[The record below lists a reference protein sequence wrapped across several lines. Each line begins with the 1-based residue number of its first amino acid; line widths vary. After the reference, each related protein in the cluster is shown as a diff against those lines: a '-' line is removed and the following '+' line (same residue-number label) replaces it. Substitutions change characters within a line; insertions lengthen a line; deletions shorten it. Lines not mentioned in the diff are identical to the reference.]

1 MTRIFRARS
10 RLASLSFWRRVLQ
23 LNLGLMLFGLA
34 IALMLG
40 AGIGLDPWSSFH
52 QGLSEKTG
60 LSFGRVTQLI
70 GLLLVAVSY
79 FVLHVRMGLGTVL
92 NMLLV
97 GPWVDFFRV
106 QPFVPHAQ
114 GYAWGTGQFM
124 LGVLLLG
131 LSSGLYITARF
142 GAGPRDSFVL
152 GLSSYVKRSI
162 RVTRSGIELGVL
174 TLGFLLG
181 GSLGL
186 GTVLFAVTVG
196 AAMQFFLRL
205 FRYEEQKRAA

>member
-1 MTRIFRARS
+1 MTRIFSARS
-10 RLASLSFWRRVLQ
+10 RLASLSFWRRLLQ
-23 LNLGLMLFGLA
+23 LNLGLMLFGLG

-52 QGLSEKTG
+52 QGLSERTG

-70 GLLLVAVSY
+70 GLLLIAVSY
-79 FVLHVRMGLGTVL
+79 FALHVRMGLATVL

-106 QPFVPHAQ
+106 QAFIPHAQ
-114 GYAWGTGQFM
+114 GYVWGTAQFM
-124 LGVLLLG
+124 LGVLLIG
-131 LSSGLYITARF
+131 LASGLYITARF

-152 GLSSYVKRSI
+152 GLSSKVRRSI

-174 TLGFLLG
+174 ALGFLLG

-196 AAMQFFLRL
+196 AAMQFFLRV
-205 FRYEEQKRAA
+205 FRYEAEGAH

>member
-1 MTRIFRARS
+1 
-10 RLASLSFWRRVLQ
+10 
-23 LNLGLMLFGLA
+23 
-34 IALMLG
+34 
-40 AGIGLDPWSSFH
+40 
-52 QGLSEKTG
+52 
-60 LSFGRVTQLI
+60 
-70 GLLLVAVSY
+70 
-79 FVLHVRMGLGTVL
+79 
-92 NMLLV
+92 
-97 GPWVDFFRV
+97 
-106 QPFVPHAQ
+106 
-114 GYAWGTGQFM
+114 M